1 MASRKITEEVR
12 TRYMTMFRE
21 TLTQAE
27 EEVLQV
33 ATNEIAIPVA
43 HEGEEMYVVVQ
54 FRIPTGSRD
63 GVAYDGYAEAETFV
77 AEQAT
82 KAEMA
87 KAKAAAKARKI
98 EQDKKKR
105 KKIAEEK
112 EGK

>member
-12 TRYMTMFRE
+12 TKYMTMFRE

-43 HEGEEMYVVVQ
+43 HEGEEMYLVVQ

-77 AEQAT
+77 AKQAT

-87 KAKAAAKARKI
+87 KAKAKAKARKI
-98 EQDKKKR
+98 EQDKKRR
-105 KKIAEEK
+105 KKMAEEK